1 MDHVQQLLLR
11 QLQGAGGGRNLSQDS
26 AGSGGSTDGAVDWAA
41 KAKQWA
47 EEQRKAK
54 ILEERRK
61 TQSEEFEKNPQ
72 NSNPSTQIQSTG
84 LQGWK
89 DEHPSWFDG
98 KRPPSGHQNTQNFA
112 TQIQDESF
120 NAKFLEFQ
128 RRNKQKARQNRQ
140 NRQNR
145 SRKPPIQGIFPDF
158 NEHDTSRNLPKWMQ
172 DEIERIQAKQAAGEE
187 LEENDEKNL
196 SELQQLADQEDSDG
210 ESSEDDWKKEGRKIS
225 EDLAKEAESD
235 SENSD
240 DDVIPV
246 LTHEDYE
253 RLKNEVL
260 AATMKSIFLR
270 VTDELTGKISR
281 NVFSKGKVAV
291 PCDSRPPVEFNIIL
305 RYSLIRK

>member
-11 QLQGAGGGRNLSQDS
+11 QLQGAAGGRNLSHDS

-61 TQSEEFEKNPQ
+61 TQIEEFEKNPQ
-72 NSNPSTQIQSTG
+72 SAYQQTQNQSSG

-89 DEHPSWFDG
+89 DEHPSWFGDG
-98 KRPPSGHQNTQNFA
+98 KRPGHSQPTHNFA

-120 NAKFLEFQ
+120 NVKFLEFQ

-145 SRKPPIQGIFPDF
+145 RQKPAVQGVFPDF
-158 NEHDTSRNLPKWMQ
+158 NEHDTGRNLPKWMQ

-187 LEENDEKNL
+187 LEENDQKNL
-196 SELQQLADQEDSDG
+196 TGLSPSYSVKILHIFSKIICLELQQLADQEDSDG

-225 EDLAKEAESD
+225 EDLAK
-235 SENSD
+235 
-240 DDVIPV
+240 
-246 LTHEDYE
+246 
-253 RLKNEVL
+253 
-260 AATMKSIFLR
+260 
-270 VTDELTGKISR
+270 G
-281 NVFSKGKVAV
+281 SKRGLF
-291 PCDSRPPVEFNIIL
+291 FN
-305 RYSLIRK
+305 Y

>member
-11 QLQGAGGGRNLSQDS
+11 QLQGSTGGRNLSHDS
-26 AGSGGSTDGAVDWAA
+26 AGSGGSADGAVDWAA

-61 TQSEEFEKNPQ
+61 TQIEEFEKNPQ
-72 NSNPSTQIQSTG
+72 NSYQQTQNQSSG

-89 DEHPSWFDG
+89 DEHPSWFGDG
-98 KRPPSGHQNTQNFA
+98 KRPGHSQSTPNFA

-120 NAKFLEFQ
+120 NVKFLEFQ

-145 SRKPPIQGIFPDF
+145 RQKPTIQGVFPDF
-158 NEHDTSRNLPKWMQ
+158 NEHDTGRNLPKWMQ

-187 LEENDEKNL
+187 LEENDQKNL
-196 SELQQLADQEDSDG
+196 TELQQLADQEDSDG

-225 EDLAKEAESD
+225 EDLAKGASLFKH
-235 SENSD
+235 S
-240 DDVIPV
+240 
-246 LTHEDYE
+246 
-253 RLKNEVL
+253 
-260 AATMKSIFLR
+260 
-270 VTDELTGKISR
+270 
-281 NVFSKGKVAV
+281 
-291 PCDSRPPVEFNIIL
+291 FNN
-305 RYSLIRK
+305 